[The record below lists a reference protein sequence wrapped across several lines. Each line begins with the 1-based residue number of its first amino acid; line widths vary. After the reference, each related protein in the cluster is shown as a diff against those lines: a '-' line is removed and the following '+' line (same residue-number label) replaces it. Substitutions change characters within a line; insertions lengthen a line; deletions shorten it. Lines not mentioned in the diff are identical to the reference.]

1 MPQHCSFP
9 LRWATIAD
17 RATSFALPEYFTPAH
32 SVTERLTCLRIVLTQ
47 AMERP
52 MKTLILSG
60 LTAVTIFAGA
70 AAANA
75 QTVIIT
81 QEQQPVIREYVVR
94 QKVAPVAAIPDY
106 DFAVGTVV
114 PDVVEVRPLEV
125 PELTNKYE
133 YVVTS
138 SGQTVLVEPGTR
150 RVVQIVD

>member
-1 MPQHCSFP
+1 
-9 LRWATIAD
+9 
-17 RATSFALPEYFTPAH
+17 
-32 SVTERLTCLRIVLTQ
+32 
-47 AMERP
+47 

-75 QTVIIT
+75 QTVVIT

>member
-1 MPQHCSFP
+1 
-9 LRWATIAD
+9 
-17 RATSFALPEYFTPAH
+17 
-32 SVTERLTCLRIVLTQ
+32 
-47 AMERP
+47 

-60 LTAVTIFAGA
+60 LTALTILAGG

-81 QEQQPVIREYVVR
+81 QEQQPIIREYVVR
-94 QKVAPVAAIPDY
+94 QNVAPVAVIPDY

-150 RVVQIVD
+150 RVVQVVD